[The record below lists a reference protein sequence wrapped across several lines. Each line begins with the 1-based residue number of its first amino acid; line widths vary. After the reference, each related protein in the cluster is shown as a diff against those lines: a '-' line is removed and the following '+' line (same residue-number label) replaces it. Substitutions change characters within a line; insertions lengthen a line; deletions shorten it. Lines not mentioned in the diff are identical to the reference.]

1 MTKIL
6 LIERLKEL
14 QQDEKRGR
22 GAMATLRRALSED
35 QADILRAYE
44 YIGYLLPQKDVQI
57 QDDYLLVAALFA
69 THPMYE
75 EPEKNWNNL
84 GTHLAEL
91 RRRKQQQNEATD
103 SLDKRFSALVAASR
117 EELPYHLRAALRFL
131 KDAALPVH
139 WEMLLWDVQK
149 WEREDADPTK
159 PTVQRRWAN
168 AYWQTPKTESDSK

>member
-1 MTKIL
+1 MMTKIP

-44 YIGYLLPQKDVQI
+44 YIGYLLPSDAQR

-69 THPMYE
+69 THPLYE
-75 EPEKNWNNL
+75 ETEKNWNNL
-84 GTHLAEL
+84 GTHLGTL

-103 SLDKRFSALVAASR
+103 SLDKRFSSLVAASR
-117 EELPYHLRAALRFL
+117 EELPYHLRAVMRFL
-131 KDAALPVH
+131 KDAAIPVH
-139 WEMLLWDVQK
+139 WEQLLRDVLN
-149 WEREDADPTK
+149 WEYENADPTK
-159 PTVQRRWAN
+159 PIVQRRWAN
-168 AYWQTPKTESDSK
+168 AYWQTPKTESESK

>member
-1 MTKIL
+1 MTKIP

-44 YIGYLLPQKDVQI
+44 YIGYLLPSDVRR

-69 THPMYE
+69 THPLYE
-75 EPEKNWNNL
+75 ESEKNWNNL
-84 GTHLAEL
+84 GTHLGML

-103 SLDKRFSALVAASR
+103 SLDKRFSSLVAASG
-117 EELPYHLRAALRFL
+117 EELPYHLRAVIRFL
-131 KDAALPVH
+131 KDAAIPVH
-139 WEMLLWDVQK
+139 WEQLLRDVLN
-149 WEREDADPTK
+149 WEYENADPTK

-168 AYWQTPKTESDSK
+168 AYWQTQKTEA